1 MTANELRNKRITLA
15 TLKSFIRN
23 AKHQLFVEQ
32 HSNFNGMT
40 DMVESVDREIFPV
53 EKEDAIGHKG
63 VWCVGSSSNSFKFA
77 EKEGYHGITV
87 WNCCGSG
94 TLWTRNEPAN

>member
-23 AKHQLFVEQ
+23 SKRQLFVEQ
-32 HSNFNGMT
+32 HSEFKLMT
-40 DMVESVDREIFPV
+40 DMIESVDRDITPV

-63 VWCVGSSSNSFKFA
+63 VWCVFRASNYFKFA
-77 EKEGYHGITV
+77 EKGGHYGITV
-87 WNCCGSG
+87 CNCCGSW